1 MFSFS
6 PSQGLVEH
14 ILVDTSWIM
23 VGNYVEK
30 KNDAWWKD
38 RQNYQTW
45 KKKKRKEK
53 KRIENKSVL
62 CVFKI
67 LCWWSL
73 KSKEVKHWCLK
84 MEIWCALM
92 GYLVS
97 KESFLLECSA
107 SFSFSIFFS
116 FPFFYLT
123 LTLAPLQPK
132 SKTFWFMHCL

>member
-1 MFSFS
+1 VF
-6 PSQGLVEH
+6 
-14 ILVDTSWIM
+14 
-23 VGNYVEK
+23 
-30 KNDAWWKD
+30 
-38 RQNYQTW
+38 
-45 KKKKRKEK
+45 
-53 KRIENKSVL
+53 L
-62 CVFKI
+62 CVLKI

-84 MEIWCALM
+84 MENLCGLM

-97 KESFLLECSA
+97 KESFFFNALLPLVLT
-107 SFSFSIFFS
+107 FS